1 MAPLQIRQVQS
12 TASGR
17 GEGQSPT
24 LADPT
29 KGVGGFGCYGFV
41 RAEEG
46 AELFRL
52 HFDYVADPPA
62 TGCLAPEWQDVFIG
76 AQGGAPEET
85 IKACFGRMRSWVI
98 LAPAS
103 MAAEFPSWEIA
114 QDIIGQRI

>member
-1 MAPLQIRQVQS
+1 MVFEDFRSPLAPLQIRQVQS

-29 KGVGGFGCYGFV
+29 NKGGGGFGCYGFV
-41 RAEEG
+41 RAEGG

-62 TGCLAPEWQDVFIG
+62 TGCLAPEWQDVFTWRG
-76 AQGGAPEET
+76 SRSA
-85 IKACFGRMRSWVI
+85 GRDHRSVLWSYEI
-98 LAPAS
+98 LGDTRAGFDVS
-103 MAAEFPSWEIA
+103 
-114 QDIIGQRI
+114 